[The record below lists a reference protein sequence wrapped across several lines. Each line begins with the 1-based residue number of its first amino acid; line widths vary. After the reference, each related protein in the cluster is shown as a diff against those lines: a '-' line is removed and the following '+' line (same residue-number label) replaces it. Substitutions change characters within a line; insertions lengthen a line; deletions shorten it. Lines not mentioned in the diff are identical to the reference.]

1 MSSIT
6 LTLVCAYFV
15 VSLDTILPIKPN
27 QNLVSGHLEELSD
40 YETLLSIHEA
50 VQRVDI
56 MRRLGFPSDSNTVEE
71 VCYEKLG
78 CFNKN
83 GTFKHLRILPESP
96 SSIQTRFYLYTRSN
110 GDEPQMLDYIDEST
124 VLTSSLN
131 QESPIKIVIHGFF
144 QDSTKSTFTK
154 IRKAILDKENA
165 NVILVDWGRGA
176 RPPFYNAASVNTE
189 LVGRQVAALIK
200 LLIEKRGVSTA
211 NIHITGYSLGAHA
224 AGFAG
229 KRLKEI
235 SGARIKRITALDPAG
250 PFFEGKGK
258 DVHLSYDDAEYV
270 DVIHTSVGTDI
281 LSGEVGMHEA
291 IGHVDFYPNGGN
303 QQPMCYPKKG
313 LVDGLVC
320 NHKASSMYFIDSMT
334 NDCHYQSYPCQGG
347 YEDFLAG
354 KCFGC
359 VSGCGNMGYHSHKS
373 NSAGSLYLVTRRDEP
388 YCGKPV
394 NIAVKASNNQKRTYG
409 EVYITV
415 VGNRGKSDTIILT
428 KKSDTTIE
436 SGAELSLLV
445 GVDAAVLPVHKVKIT
460 YNRYKGWFT
469 SGTETWK
476 IDYVKITTENKSS
489 YNVCAPETE
498 LENGREKKLNIGG
511 NC

>member
-1 MSSIT
+1 MTTTFNPSSQD
-6 LTLVCAYFV
+6 FV
-15 VSLDTILPIKPN
+15 VSLDTVLLIKPN
-27 QNLVSGHLEELSD
+27 QNHVSGDLEEFSD
-40 YETLLSIHEA
+40 YEMLLSIHDA
-50 VQRVDI
+50 VQRVEI
-56 MRRLGFPSDSNTVEE
+56 MRGLGFPSDSNTEE

-83 GTFKHLRILPESP
+83 GTFKHLRILPDSP
-96 SSIQTRFYLYTRSN
+96 SSIKTQFYLYTRSN
-110 GDEPQMLDYIDEST
+110 SDEARMLDYIDEST
-124 VLTSSLN
+124 VLTSTLN
-131 QESPIKIVIHGFF
+131 PESPLKIIIHGFF
-144 QDSTKSTFTK
+144 QDSKKSTLTK

-165 NVILVDWGRGA
+165 NVVMVDWGKGA
-176 RPPFYNAASVNTE
+176 IPPFYNAASVNTE

-200 LLIEKRGVSTA
+200 LLIEKRGMSTA
-211 NIHITGYSLGAHA
+211 NIHIIGYSLGAHA
-224 AGFAG
+224 AGFVG

-258 DVHLSYDDAEYV
+258 DVHLSVDDAEYV
-270 DVIHTSVGTDI
+270 DVIHTSVGTNI

-320 NHKASSMYFIDSMT
+320 NHKASSKYFIDSMT
-334 NDCHYQSYPCQGG
+334 NDCHYQSYPCPGG
-347 YEDFLAG
+347 YEDFLAS
-354 KCFGC
+354 KCFSC
-359 VSGCGNMGYHSHKS
+359 ESGCSNMGYYSHKFDS
-373 NSAGSLYLVTRRDEP
+373 VGSLYLVTRREEP
-388 YCGKPV
+388 YCGRPV

-415 VGNRGKSDTIILT
+415 VGNTGKSDTIILT
-428 KKSDTTIE
+428 QKSDTTIE
-436 SGAELSLLV
+436 SGEELNLLAS
-445 GVDAAVLPVHKVKIT
+445 VDAAVLPVREVRIT

-476 IDYVKITTENKSS
+476 IDHVKITIENKSRF
-489 YNVCAPETE
+489 NVCVPETE
-498 LENGREKKLNIGG
+498 LRDGQETTLTIGG